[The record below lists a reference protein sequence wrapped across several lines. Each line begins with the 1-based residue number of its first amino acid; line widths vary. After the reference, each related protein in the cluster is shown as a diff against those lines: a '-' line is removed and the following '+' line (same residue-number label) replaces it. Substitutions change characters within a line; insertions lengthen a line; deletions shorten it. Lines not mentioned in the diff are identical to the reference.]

1 MDCKEAI
8 SKEQAVSRIA
18 HNDFII
24 VSRQLLINRADTDKD
39 KRSAK
44 MLIIYST
51 GTQHIVTFKLPIHAC
66 TVQELFL
73 KMNLHIEDNITID
86 CMENAGGII
95 HLVVSVGFAIGD
107 TIADTIAKAEEYYK
121 KVHQSR
127 ASAVAAP
134 RNAVPVEEPPSR
146 AVVKPSETS
155 VANNGSQPAATK
167 GKKHKKRHCAP
178 GDTNADKVISSSNQD
193 ANTPKTK
200 KHKKGHSAKDR
211 NGYQAAGAQDKPGSS
226 GNKQGNQTPTGNTST
241 SPKKSN
247 TAQVISSA
255 DQDDNTPKTKKQ
267 KKRHSAE
274 DSNGYQAAGAQDKPG
289 SSGNKQG
296 NQTPTGN
303 TSTSP
308 KKSNT
313 AQVISSADQD
323 DNTPKTKKQK
333 KRHSAEDS
341 NGYQAAGAQDKP
353 GSSGNKQGNQT
364 PTGNTSTSP
373 KKSNTAQVISS
384 ADQDDNTPKTKK
396 QKKRHSA
403 EDSNGYQAA
412 GAQDKPGSSGNK
424 QGNQTPTGNTSTS
437 PKKSNTA
444 QVISSAD
451 QDDNTPKTKKQ
462 KKRHSAE
469 DSNGYQAAGAQD
481 KPGSSGNKQGNQ
493 TPTGNTST
501 SPKKSNTAQVISSA
515 DQDDNTPKTKKQ
527 KKRHSAE
534 DSNGYQ
540 AAGAQDK
547 PCSSGNKQGNQTP
560 TGNTSNSP
568 KKSNGLQGV
577 QPAGDA
583 LASSQSIQSKDQVA
597 HATVSKKSE
606 ETAGGSQ
613 SRVQPNVAYIP
624 APAEKATSDT
634 IPTPAERAEKSRLRR
649 NRNWILS
656 RDFDEEVIVLLSS
669 EDEETTAADN
679 GQTEG
684 RLSVDENPTLFTYP
698 PTGTGGLS
706 ITIKDFMCLKEGSY
720 LNDIIIDF
728 YLRWLKNNIIPEG
741 QRDGTH
747 IFSTFFYKRLT
758 TDTSPNKKKTPVAQR
773 RHERVKK
780 WTRNVNIFEK
790 DFIIIPFNDQSH
802 WILAIICFPYLT
814 SSVVND
820 DVQTPG
826 EDIPIKQPLILIFD
840 SLADS
845 KRNRDMAILRDYLNF
860 EYKAKHPRQR
870 ARIFNRDNMP
880 GLIVEVPQQENL
892 TDCGLYL
899 LQYAEQFFTKPIVNY
914 KLPITELID
923 WFDLLTVTKKRED
936 IANLIQNLMNEGN
949 QQGITMPVI
958 KFPTLNGIMVM
969 DVDDEKECDTEE
981 ENQTINQYS
990 FKTRAPPKRRHTLK

>member
-1 MDCKEAI
+1 M
-8 SKEQAVSRIA
+8 VSRIA

-51 GTQHIVTFKLPIHAC
+51 GKQHIVTFKLPIYAF
-66 TVQELFL
+66 TVQKLFL
-73 KMNLHIEDNITID
+73 KMNLHMEDNITID

-95 HLVVSVGFAIGD
+95 HLVVSVGLAIGD
-107 TIADTIAKAEEYYK
+107 TIADTIAKAEEFYK

-127 ASAVAAP
+127 SSADAAP
-134 RNAVPVEEPPSR
+134 RNAVPVEEPPSLPVVKPSVVPVGFAIGDTVADTIAHAEEFNKKVHQSKASAGAALPNAMAVEVPPSR

-155 VANNGSQPAATK
+155 VANNGCQPAATK

-178 GDTNADKVISSSNQD
+178 GDPNADKAISSVNQD
-193 ANTPKTK
+193 VNTSKTK
-200 KHKKGHSAKDR
+200 KHKKGHSTKDR
-211 NGYQAAGAQDKPGSS
+211 NGYQLAGAQDNPGSS
-226 GNKQGNQTPTGNTST
+226 GNKQGNQTPTGNTSN
-241 SPKKSN
+241 SPKKSS
-247 TAQVISSA
+247 TAQVISSV

-267 KKRHSAE
+267 KKCHSAE
-274 DSNGYQAAGAQDKPG
+274 DSNGYQVAGAQDNPG

-303 TSTSP
+303 TSNSP
-308 KKSNT
+308 KKSST
-313 AQVISSADQD
+313 AQVISSVDQD

-333 KRHSAEDS
+333 KCHSAEDS
-341 NGYQAAGAQDKP
+341 NGYQVAGAQDNP

-364 PTGNTSTSP
+364 PTGNTSNSP
-373 KKSNTAQVISS
+373 KKSSTAQVISS
-384 ADQDDNTPKTKK
+384 VDQDDNTPKTKK
-396 QKKRHSA
+396 QKKCHSA
-403 EDSNGYQAA
+403 EDSNGYQVA
-412 GAQDKPGSSGNK
+412 GAQDNPG
-424 QGNQTPTGNTSTS
+424 
-437 PKKSNTA
+437 
-444 QVISSAD
+444 
-451 QDDNTPKTKKQ
+451 
-462 KKRHSAE
+462 
-469 DSNGYQAAGAQD
+469 
-481 KPGSSGNKQGNQ
+481 
-493 TPTGNTST
+493 
-501 SPKKSNTAQVISSA
+501 
-515 DQDDNTPKTKKQ
+515 
-527 KKRHSAE
+527 
-534 DSNGYQ
+534 
-540 AAGAQDK
+540 
-547 PCSSGNKQGNQTP
+547 SSGNKQGNQTP

-613 SRVQPNVAYIP
+613 SRVQPNVASIP
-624 APAEKATSDT
+624 APAEKATRDT

-649 NRNWILS
+649 NSNWIIS
-656 RDFDEEVIVLLSS
+656 RDFDDEVIVLLSS

-706 ITIKDFMCLKEGSY
+706 ITIKDYMRLKEGSF

-741 QRDGTH
+741 QRDRTH
-747 IFSTFFYKRLT
+747 IFSTFFHMRLT
-758 TDTSPNKKKTPVAQR
+758 TETSPNNTKEPVAKR

-780 WTRNVNIFEK
+780 WTRTVNIFEK
-790 DFIIIPFNDQSH
+790 DFIIIPFNENSH
-802 WILAIICFPYLT
+802 WILAIICFPNLKT
-814 SSVVND
+814 SVVNH

-840 SLADS
+840 SLES
-845 KRNRDMAILRDYLNF
+845 NSRYRHIAILHDYLNF
-860 EYKAKHPRQR
+860 EYKAKYPKER
-870 ARIFNRDNMP
+870 ARIFNWDNMP

-914 KLPITELID
+914 KLPIRELID

-936 IANLIQNLMNEGN
+936 IANLIQKLMNEGN
-949 QQGITMPVI
+949 QQGITLPVI

-969 DVDDEKECDTEE
+969 DVDVEKECDTEE
-981 ENQTINQYS
+981 ESQTINQYS
-990 FKTRAPPKRRHTLK
+990 FETRTPPKRRHTLK

>member
-8 SKEQAVSRIA
+8 AKEQAVSRIA

-44 MLIIYST
+44 MLIIYSS

-107 TIADTIAKAEEYYK
+107 TIADTVAKAEEYYK
-121 KVHQSR
+121 KVQQSR
-127 ASAVAAP
+127 AS
-134 RNAVPVEEPPSR
+134 AVPVEEPPSLP
-146 AVVKPSETS
+146 VVKPSETS
-155 VANNGSQPAATK
+155 VANNGCQPAATK
-167 GKKHKKRHCAP
+167 AKKHKKRHCAP
-178 GDTNADKVISSSNQD
+178 GDINADKVVSSSNQD

-211 NGYQAAGAQDKPGSS
+211 NGYQAAGAQDNPGSSGNNQGNQTPTGNTSTSPKSNTAQVISSADRDDNTPKTKKQKKRHSAEDINGYQAAGAQDKPGSSGNKQGNQTPTGNISTSPKSNTAQVISSADRDENTPKSKKQKKRHSAEDIIGYQAAGAQDKPGSS

-247 TAQVISSA
+247 
-255 DQDDNTPKTKKQ
+255 
-267 KKRHSAE
+267 
-274 DSNGYQAAGAQDKPG
+274 
-289 SSGNKQG
+289 
-296 NQTPTGN
+296 
-303 TSTSP
+303 
-308 KKSNT
+308 
-313 AQVISSADQD
+313 
-323 DNTPKTKKQK
+323 
-333 KRHSAEDS
+333 
-341 NGYQAAGAQDKP
+341 
-353 GSSGNKQGNQT
+353 
-364 PTGNTSTSP
+364 
-373 KKSNTAQVISS
+373 
-384 ADQDDNTPKTKK
+384 
-396 QKKRHSA
+396 
-403 EDSNGYQAA
+403 
-412 GAQDKPGSSGNK
+412 
-424 QGNQTPTGNTSTS
+424 
-437 PKKSNTA
+437 
-444 QVISSAD
+444 
-451 QDDNTPKTKKQ
+451 
-462 KKRHSAE
+462 
-469 DSNGYQAAGAQD
+469 
-481 KPGSSGNKQGNQ
+481 
-493 TPTGNTST
+493 
-501 SPKKSNTAQVISSA
+501 
-515 DQDDNTPKTKKQ
+515 
-527 KKRHSAE
+527 
-534 DSNGYQ
+534 
-540 AAGAQDK
+540 
-547 PCSSGNKQGNQTP
+547 
-560 TGNTSNSP
+560 
-568 KKSNGLQGV
+568 GLQGV

-583 LASSQSIQSKDQVA
+583 LASSQSIQWKDQVA

-613 SRVQPNVAYIP
+613 TRVQPNVASIP

-634 IPTPAERAEKSRLRR
+634 IPTPAERAERSRLRR

-656 RDFDEEVIVLLSS
+656 RDFDEDVIVLLSS

-684 RLSVDENPTLFTYP
+684 RLSVDENPTLFRYP

-706 ITIKDFMCLKEGSY
+706 ITIKDFMCLEEGSY

-814 SSVVND
+814 SSVVKD

-936 IANLIQNLMNEGN
+936 IANLIQKLMTEGN
-949 QQGITMPVI
+949 QQGITLPVI

-969 DVDDEKECDTEE
+969 DADDGKECDTEE

>member
-44 MLIIYST
+44 MLIIYNT

-73 KMNLHIEDNITID
+73 KMNLHIEDNIAID

-127 ASAVAAP
+127 ASAV
-134 RNAVPVEEPPSR
+134 EEPPSR

-155 VANNGSQPAATK
+155 VANNGCQPAATK
-167 GKKHKKRHCAP
+167 GKKHKKKHCAP

-193 ANTPKTK
+193 ANTPT
-200 KHKKGHSAKDR
+200 
-211 NGYQAAGAQDKPGSS
+211 
-226 GNKQGNQTPTGNTST
+226 
-241 SPKKSN
+241 
-247 TAQVISSA
+247 
-255 DQDDNTPKTKKQ
+255 KTKKQ

-308 KKSNT
+308 KKSN
-313 AQVISSADQD
+313 
-323 DNTPKTKKQK
+323 
-333 KRHSAEDS
+333 
-341 NGYQAAGAQDKP
+341 
-353 GSSGNKQGNQT
+353 
-364 PTGNTSTSP
+364 
-373 KKSNTAQVISS
+373 
-384 ADQDDNTPKTKK
+384 
-396 QKKRHSA
+396 
-403 EDSNGYQAA
+403 
-412 GAQDKPGSSGNK
+412 
-424 QGNQTPTGNTSTS
+424 
-437 PKKSNTA
+437 
-444 QVISSAD
+444 
-451 QDDNTPKTKKQ
+451 
-462 KKRHSAE
+462 
-469 DSNGYQAAGAQD
+469 
-481 KPGSSGNKQGNQ
+481 
-493 TPTGNTST
+493 
-501 SPKKSNTAQVISSA
+501 
-515 DQDDNTPKTKKQ
+515 
-527 KKRHSAE
+527 
-534 DSNGYQ
+534 
-540 AAGAQDK
+540 
-547 PCSSGNKQGNQTP
+547 
-560 TGNTSNSP
+560 
-568 KKSNGLQGV
+568 GLQGV

-606 ETAGGSQ
+606 ETAGGSP
-613 SRVQPNVAYIP
+613 SRVQPNVASIP

-634 IPTPAERAEKSRLRR
+634 IPTPAERAERSRLRR

-656 RDFDEEVIVLLSS
+656 RDFDEDVIVLLSS

-728 YLRWLKNNIIPEG
+728 YLRWLKNNIIPEA
-741 QRDGTH
+741 QRDRTH
-747 IFSTFFYKRLT
+747 IFSSFFYKRLT
-758 TDTSPNKKKTPVAQR
+758 TDTSANNKKTPVAQR

-790 DFIIIPFNDQSH
+790 DFIIIPFNDQAH

-814 SSVVND
+814 SSVVNH

-826 EDIPIKQPLILIFD
+826 EDTPIKQPLILIFD

-936 IANLIQNLMNEGN
+936 IANLIQKLMNEGN
-949 QQGITMPVI
+949 QQGITLPVI

>member
-211 NGYQAAGAQDKPGSS
+211 NGYQAAGAQDKP
-226 GNKQGNQTPTGNTST
+226 
-241 SPKKSN
+241 
-247 TAQVISSA
+247 AQVISSA

-267 KKRHSAE
+267 M
-274 DSNGYQAAGAQDKPG
+274 
-289 SSGNKQG
+289 
-296 NQTPTGN
+296 
-303 TSTSP
+303 
-308 KKSNT
+308 
-313 AQVISSADQD
+313 
-323 DNTPKTKKQK
+323 
-333 KRHSAEDS
+333 
-341 NGYQAAGAQDKP
+341 
-353 GSSGNKQGNQT
+353 
-364 PTGNTSTSP
+364 
-373 KKSNTAQVISS
+373 
-384 ADQDDNTPKTKK
+384 
-396 QKKRHSA
+396 KRHSA